1 MALKNTTLVND
12 GGNGSVPKSTTTT
25 YTRSPGG
32 TPQQNTNAQ
41 AVKKVQ
47 TKVTV
52 QPTVK
57 PAVNAGGT
65 PMQPNVQT
73 KPDVQSQLMGQR
85 YIRDMAADQQVGQ
98 SIVNPLVQ
106 GLQNVNNSIQQNYQ
120 MPIQQ
125 KEQKV
130 KNFLD
135 YTGQSA
141 AGQLLGS
148 AAGTATSLNMLTNP
162 IAAAPT
168 NKELLDAGL
177 TQEQIDRGMAN
188 QGEGGLPE
196 FLSNASKNMMDRAAE
211 NEEGMTN
218 AEKYLSRGISGAI
231 GQAPQMIA
239 NAVVPFGGDI
249 WIGLSSFGNAW
260 KDAKEHEL
268 NNVDALRYAT
278 ANALVEVA
286 SNRWFQGSRF
296 DSKGVFDY
304 VKKNLLSK
312 VTGTAPTLA
321 AKVFADILGEQ
332 IEEESATI
340 IEYLL
345 NYDMLQENRDAD
357 GNFDV
362 QKLLGEVRDTWF
374 DTLASTVVLN
384 AVTGGYSTGQA
395 RRVLA
400 EAKSEELGQALL
412 ESAET
417 FVEMSPEEQSV
428 AIEAAAKMSGEDPSV
443 VQQRVYEAAHNLYEQ
458 QMSDS
463 SVETAVA
470 NNLQDKEPVAEYQG
484 QQIMRSAADSSYEAM
499 PVKVL
504 GSQLGRNIVIVDKL
518 PNNAD
523 GVWMDDKI
531 LIPERIIAEGKGT
544 WTVVKHEL
552 THSLKGANVFN
563 DLLDYANE
571 QLALRPD
578 SIVDTEPSGE
588 EIRYESYKDYMD
600 RLVSRYASYGAYG
613 LTANDT
619 WETVQNNPQLAAL
632 MREEAAAFWVQN
644 NLFQD
649 EAAIN
654 QLVRS
659 SRSTAQRIWQS
670 LRDMVRK
677 LVGIDDETTAAL
689 RRAERMFA
697 QALAETA
704 PADEAEQY
712 FDEQLNRDTA
722 TVGEEV
728 DAFERN
734 PMFSLKSLTHDIAD
748 GQMKRA
754 LVSSG
759 VFTASEAAQ
768 FMERLNQLMK
778 LIEPKRAF
786 LDLNEEDTRESRVF
800 HPFKQNSDKLYKIS
814 LDFSTLCKKR
824 IVTQAIIERLNMARG
839 FALDA
844 QTQFAIEQLLRE
856 YQKQNDTFQVACALC
871 YVESARLKS
880 PKVINQFM
888 NNAQAEMI
896 AYFAKETGT
905 DNKAYM
911 DAANAELRM
920 AAGLD
925 GNASKDSLK
934 EAIAKMT
941 QDQFVNTFSYMGD
954 KLDGLYDPAWFNKKT
969 GLMSKSAAGKFIQAF
984 IDETRQETAD
994 ILTDEQREMVDK
1006 VEELVRDHKE
1016 LFLTADG
1023 LTELKR
1029 TEPAIYRAF
1038 TDKVRSA
1045 TRSKAL
1051 ETNVAY
1057 YWGDSDGW
1065 ATDALVKKMNQ
1076 ENGLRTQSWSDMQLE
1091 HLLDNI
1097 VAICELA
1104 TKKAKMHGYTKVP
1117 EFVEVLGR
1125 TGLMINMSLIPEGRT
1140 GLDRN
1145 GNLIFS
1151 STEGMPIETA
1161 MELRDKYA
1169 NTAGTICIGIND
1181 RQILELMKSP
1191 MIDYIIPY
1199 HISGLTQHMRSIAN
1213 IGGWKSYEKHQN
1225 ERLMSDGKTAAKN
1238 GPDFSEWFTPVY
1250 EANQGASALDVM
1262 RMAQDHYLELCA
1274 ERDLIPKFEMF
1285 LERGQDGSWHVPVG
1299 DDGLPINYWKLLI
1312 DRKMITDLTGD
1323 GSIIEQQAVRP
1334 DFVWEDEVGADGKVI
1349 RGLYSIV
1356 DQAEDPRTQEV
1367 VDELTNYVEDAM
1379 QSGVVAKIAKNDPQV
1394 KKAIEV
1400 FNMAHTPEAQEGEW
1414 SGDVIDD
1421 TEQPMPT
1428 MPPKQAAMFSL
1439 PSSKVTQEDID
1450 AYRDRLY
1457 IDYDNEYSS
1466 SPDYEIDD
1474 DDLAASAETLAQ
1486 GRKLLGKELF
1496 DLALREASYY
1506 DNANYTSDMTD
1517 QEIINLSG
1525 GSWHGLPIGLESA
1538 LEELENRQS
1547 GTPVFDDLDDPFE
1560 PISFAVPRKDSPM
1573 DYGGQYESTVNWD
1586 DVPLKDHIADY
1597 ESRLEYDAYDYST
1610 EFEPTIEDVKWAAD
1624 TIEEGKELLGDRLWE
1639 KAISY
1644 ANRYT
1649 NPKGILNSSMSSME
1663 LADYPHQ
1670 MFTGIGIALEELK
1683 KQISD
1688 GDDLQRKIDN
1698 GARLSLPS
1706 NDDARFSLKGKN
1718 ANGIEVYETGA
1729 DPARSYS
1736 ERIKDAEELIEKQ
1749 YQGVVVKFVDANQDA
1764 QYAYFNNTKKGRG
1777 ELVRKTNDSDANG
1790 WKAKVNLI
1798 AAGDLLDLSENMLY
1812 DSSKPNKGNKHHSTN
1827 NWDYYV
1833 KTVQVDGRVYDVVA
1847 NIDNRKNGDQYFYSI
1862 GLKENKKIS
1871 PNSSVT
1877 PMVSVGGALSGLQS
1891 KNTTPYPVV
1900 NPPIKAGSSGGMFS
1914 LPSMNKELADRDD
1927 TAFNPS
1933 EPHLQLDDETREWLN
1948 SQPTET
1954 VYRAMQLIDGEL
1966 YPPMAARVAD
1976 TVGGKRSLV
1985 KPSVIGEWERSN
1997 ERPDLIRNG
2006 NKFTLDKANGTSIDA
2021 AYNPYFHTSRSPLND
2036 QFSSAYKR
2044 PNLVV
2049 VEGSVPSSE
2058 LTSGYQAEHAK
2069 DPVGEM
2075 KWHSGPVSSKLTGD
2089 KARRVILS
2097 RWFRPDR
2104 ILSDSEVAQNV
2115 QQLLEGENI
2124 SIPSNVVTPGLK
2136 TELENLGV
2144 PITESNAMFSLP
2156 SADQDYQNE
2165 IDAVPSDRDFLDI
2178 IPDDDTDLLAEQ
2190 LSSKGSS
2197 PYAIPVKQINTISRN
2212 IKKSWKTRM
2221 SPEQISDYLTNL
2233 YKGFDQSEYSEDD
2246 MRQLAEFAARD
2257 IADMIPQRKGI
2268 STESQMVLN
2277 ALKETTIQLN
2287 EAQREEARAT
2297 FGNLREFQ
2305 KQIAPIKLRK
2315 DGTMLADAWN
2325 DWVEDSATNGIL
2337 NPETYDDAMPAALA
2351 EVVQKLKNSTEES
2364 DYDYD
2369 LTVDGIVDDIMHGY
2383 MESPQEPIEI
2393 PDNEFVQASVDE
2405 LMGDGDGVVPMTDI
2419 DATGYAQRING
2430 NSRRINGWDTF
2441 TRVLDTAAG
2450 GDKEVRRWFESIID
2464 RPLYEQKR
2472 QYNENINR
2480 AHDALEE
2487 IVKKTGIRAGT
2498 KESAAVQ
2505 WYGENLRTNADGSTE
2520 KYGLTKLKNEFPNKW
2535 QDIVEMEQWC
2545 RRQYLSYVDR
2555 LNAML
2560 EQIYPDIK
2568 ERAMQR
2574 VATAKMN
2581 VESLT
2586 AQVENTQKHLDRGEY
2601 SAEFSTDSLRFLTEE
2616 LAKAQKELAEAQ
2628 KNLDTGNYA
2637 VGKRVMPRKN
2647 YFHHFLDPQA
2657 NGLGKLSDMFKAT
2670 EVLIDSSLVGVSDT
2684 TKPKSRWASFLQRRG
2699 NGEYTAD
2706 AVGGMA
2712 RYMPAAEYKIAIDPF
2727 ISHMRGVVTELQRA
2741 TSEKKNANNLIG
2753 YLSDWTNA
2761 LAGKT
2766 TGIDRSV
2773 MEIFDKVNG
2782 RGNLELLRKVNGR
2795 FKGHAVGGNIAS
2807 AIKQISNIPTAM
2819 GQIKSN
2825 TAWAKGFGDY
2835 LKDKFT
2841 GDSGALDQ
2849 SVFMTERYFDWDND
2863 EFKPSSAGQK
2873 IKDFSNWMM
2882 GVGDH
2887 EAAKWIWYAAYEEA
2901 LEKGVDDPIFYADRA
2916 TKDSVGGRGIGE
2928 VPVNLQ
2934 SKVVNLLAP
2943 FQLEVTNTW
2952 NDLVKMVGERD
2963 ARGVLRFMVG
2973 SWAMESMM
2981 EEVFGLDVLPDVI
2994 GTVIDTVQKSL
3005 KSRNNPEDD
3014 DEEKENIIGSAI
3026 REALGQI
3033 VSMIPG
3039 NSLIAQLVFGINS
3052 DTGEKLFGEGNP
3064 SRYELGLGGVKD
3076 LTQFGSDLAQVAT
3089 GNKELRDVD
3098 IFTPLVEALLPFGGR
3113 QLTRSYKAAQDL
3125 GWMPYDTWGNLP
3137 FAGGERHEIPG
3148 AYTSKGDL
3156 KFELPDGVENV
3167 HDLTEIMKAL
3177 LFGEY
3182 ATEAGKEY
3190 LESGKKA
3197 MSSSKVAK
3205 AEAYADAGGSIEDYK
3220 NFLSQADADGNG
3232 QTNLSE
3238 IREYL
3243 HNSGLSDDDQV
3254 NLWKQNVSAERA
3266 EKADAFAEK
3275 GYDPKDYYLFDINAD
3290 ADGSGNISMKEAR
3303 QYFEES
3309 KLPDGE
3315 QTAIWETIISD
3326 AKKEKLD
3333 KYTAEGYDPEDF
3345 LMFDIHADADGNG
3358 SVSQAET
3365 TSYLDSTDLDKD
3377 QKSLIFML
3385 MFPKSEKKNPYR

>member
-1 MALKNTTLVND
+1 MALKNTTVVND
-12 GGNGSVPKSTTTT
+12 GGVGSNVPKSTTTTT

-52 QPTVK
+52 QPTAK
-57 PAVNAGGT
+57 TAVNAGGT
-65 PMQPNVQT
+65 PVQPNVQT

-98 SIVNPLVQ
+98 NVVNPLVQ
-106 GLQNVNNSIQQNYQ
+106 GLQNVNNSIQQSYQ
-120 MPIQQ
+120 MPVQQ

-168 NKELLDAGL
+168 NQELLDAGL

-196 FLSNASKNMMDRAAE
+196 FLSNASQNMMDRAAE
-211 NEEGMTN
+211 NGEGMTN
-218 AEKYLSRGISGAI
+218 AEKYISRGISGAI

-260 KDAKEHEL
+260 KDAKDHEL
-268 NNVDALRYAT
+268 SNVDALRYAT
-278 ANALVEVA
+278 ANALTEVA

-296 DSKGVFDY
+296 DSEGIFDGI
-304 VKKNLLSK
+304 KNNLLSK

-345 NYDMLQENRDAD
+345 NYDMLQENRDGD
-357 GNFDV
+357 GNFDW

-400 EAKSEELGQALL
+400 EANSEELGQALL

-458 QMSDS
+458 QMSDP

-470 NNLQDKEPVAEYQG
+470 DNLQDKEPVAEYQG

-499 PVKVL
+499 PMKAL
-504 GSQLGRNIVIVDKL
+504 GGQLGREIVVVDEL
-518 PNNAD
+518 PYGAD

-531 LIPERIIAEGKGT
+531 LIPESVLAEGKGT

-552 THSLKGANVFN
+552 THSLRNASGFN
-563 DLLDYANE
+563 EFLDYAYNQMKNLKGDSFYDYYGKKLQQYSQAYSNSR
-571 QLALRPD
+571 QLFSDL
-578 SIVDTEPSGE
+578 VKE
-588 EIRYESYKDYMD
+588 EVAAEYVQEY
-600 RLVSRYASYGAYG
+600 LF
-613 LTANDT
+613 NDA
-619 WETVQNNPQLAAL
+619 Q
-632 MREEAAAFWVQN
+632 
-644 NLFQD
+644 
-649 EAAIN
+649 AID

-704 PADEAEQY
+704 PAEEAEQY

-748 GQMKRA
+748 GQMKRT

-1029 TEPAIYRAF
+1029 TEPQIYRAF

-1057 YWGDSDGW
+1057 YWGDSEGW

-1262 RMAQDHYLELCA
+1262 RMAQDRYLELCA
-1274 ERDLIPKFEMF
+1274 ERNLIPKFEMF

-1299 DDGLPINYWKLLI
+1299 DDGQPINYWKLLI

-1428 MPPKQAAMFSL
+1428 MPAKQDAMFSL
-1439 PSSKVTQEDID
+1439 PSDSAYMAAVNRGDMDEAQRLVDEAARNAGYNVD
-1450 AYRDRLY
+1450 AYHGTRESFNKFSRDKLGSRTGTR
-1457 IDYDNEYSS
+1457 SS
-1466 SPDYEIDD
+1466 MNMFYAGDRDTANSYYPEGV
-1474 DDLAASAETLAQ
+1474 L
-1486 GRKLLGKELF
+1486 KELS
-1496 DLALREASYY
+1496 E
-1506 DNANYTSDMTD
+1506 
-1517 QEIINLSG
+1517 
-1525 GSWHGLPIGLESA
+1525 
-1538 LEELENRQS
+1538 
-1547 GTPVFDDLDDPFE
+1547 
-1560 PISFAVPRKDSPM
+1560 
-1573 DYGGQYESTVNWD
+1573 
-1586 DVPLKDHIADY
+1586 
-1597 ESRLEYDAYDYST
+1597 
-1610 EFEPTIEDVKWAAD
+1610 
-1624 TIEEGKELLGDRLWE
+1624 
-1639 KAISY
+1639 
-1644 ANRYT
+1644 T
-1649 NPKGILNSSMSSME
+1649 NPKMFSQKDIDRLRARGESGNLYHLRLNMQNPLDVDVSGYDYAAHRDNADAMMEYVDQAEREGRDGIILRNVRDNQLNPSEEKSTDYLFRNPNQAK
-1663 LADYPHQ
+1663 LADSVTY
-1670 MFTGIGIALEELK
+1670 
-1683 KQISD
+1683 
-1688 GDDLQRKIDN
+1688 DDQGNVIPLSERFNPKNDDI
-1698 GARLSLPS
+1698 RYSLPS
-1706 NDDARFSLKGKN
+1706 NKEYMDAVDSGN
-1718 ANGIEVYETGA
+1718 
-1729 DPARSYS
+1729 
-1736 ERIKDAEELIEKQ
+1736 EEEQ
-1749 YQGVVVKFVDANQDA
+1749 QRMVDEA
-1764 QYAYFNNTKKGRG
+1764 
-1777 ELVRKTNDSDANG
+1777 
-1790 WKAKVNLI
+1790 AKV
-1798 AAGDLLDLSENMLY
+1798 AGFNS
-1812 DSSKPNKGNKHHSTN
+1812 P
-1827 NWDYYV
+1827 V
-1833 KTVQVDGRVYDVVA
+1833 VYHGTEEEF
-1847 NIDNRKNGDQYFYSI
+1847 NTFRPSPWLREKNGDNRIKGYFSERRDYADRYGTQTKPYYVRIDNPLSFDDAPFDQT
-1862 GLKENKKIS
+1862 LDDWKKWFADKGVTGIEFD
-1871 PNSSVT
+1871 SSVYNDPLKGAT
-1877 PMVSVGGALSGLQS
+1877 WANGERTYSPYDLFNGADQWVGDGNLTERIAAAGYDGMRWDYDEQAWIPFNGNAIASADPVTYDDNGNVIPLSERF
-1891 KNTTPYPVV
+1891 
-1900 NPPIKAGSSGGMFS
+1900 NPENNDIRWS
-1914 LPSMNKELADRDD
+1914 LPSDEKEESFENYGISPKRIKSISNNL
-1927 TAFNPS
+1927 
-1933 EPHLQLDDETREWLN
+1933 
-1948 SQPTET
+1948 
-1954 VYRAMQLIDGEL
+1954 
-1966 YPPMAARVAD
+1966 
-1976 TVGGKRSLV
+1976 KRS
-1985 KPSVIGEWERSN
+1985 WR
-1997 ERPDLIRNG
+1997 
-2006 NKFTLDKANGTSIDA
+2006 
-2021 AYNPYFHTSRSPLND
+2021 
-2036 QFSSAYKR
+2036 
-2044 PNLVV
+2044 
-2049 VEGSVPSSE
+2049 
-2058 LTSGYQAEHAK
+2058 
-2069 DPVGEM
+2069 
-2075 KWHSGPVSSKLTGD
+2075 
-2089 KARRVILS
+2089 
-2097 RWFRPDR
+2097 
-2104 ILSDSEVAQNV
+2104 
-2115 QQLLEGENI
+2115 
-2124 SIPSNVVTPGLK
+2124 
-2136 TELENLGV
+2136 
-2144 PITESNAMFSLP
+2144 
-2156 SADQDYQNE
+2156 
-2165 IDAVPSDRDFLDI
+2165 
-2178 IPDDDTDLLAEQ
+2178 
-2190 LSSKGSS
+2190 
-2197 PYAIPVKQINTISRN
+2197 
-2212 IKKSWKTRM
+2212 TRM

-2233 YKGFDQSEYSEDD
+2233 YKGFDQSEYSEDE

-2257 IADMIPQRKGI
+2257 IANMIPQRKGI

-2277 ALKETTIQLN
+2277 ALKETTIQLT

-2369 LTVDGIVDDIMHGY
+2369 LTVDGIVDDILNGY

-2480 AHDALEE
+2480 AHDSLEE

-2545 RRQYLSYVDR
+2545 RRQYLEYVDR

-2574 VATAKMN
+2574 VATAQQN

-2601 SAEFSTDSLRFLTEE
+2601 SAAFSTDSLRFLTEE
-2616 LAKAQKELAEAQ
+2616 LAKAQKELADAQ

-2637 VGKRVMPRKN
+2637 VGKRVMPRRN

-2657 NGLGKLSDMFKAT
+2657 NGLGKLSDMFRAQ

-2684 TKPKSRWASFLQRRG
+2684 TKPKSKWASFLQRRG

-2766 TGIDRSV
+2766 GGIDRSV
-2773 MEIFDKVNG
+2773 MELVDKVHG
-2782 RGNLELLRKVNGR
+2782 RADLDKIRAINGR
-2795 FKGHAVGGNIAS
+2795 FKGHAVGANIAS

-2835 LKDKFT
+2835 MKNNFM

-2863 EFKPSSAGQK
+2863 EFKPSSAGKK
-2873 IKDFSNWMM
+2873 ITDFSNWMM

-2887 EAAKWIWYAAYEEA
+2887 EAAKLIWYAAYEEA

-2981 EEVFGLDVLPDVI
+2981 EDVFGLDVLPDVI

-3014 DEEKENIIGSAI
+3014 DEKKESIIGSAI

-3098 IFTPLVEALLPFGGR
+3098 LFTPLVEALLPFGGR

-3182 ATEAGKEY
+3182 ATDAGKEY

-3197 MSSSKVAK
+3197 MTSSKVAK

-3220 NFLSQADADGNG
+3220 NFLSQADTDGNG
-3232 QTNLSE
+3232 QTSLSE

-3266 EKADAFAEK
+3266 AKADAFAEK

-3309 KLPDGE
+3309 QLPDGE

-3326 AKKEKLD
+3326 SKKEKLD

-3385 MFPKSEKKNPYR
+3385 MFPKSEKKNPYK